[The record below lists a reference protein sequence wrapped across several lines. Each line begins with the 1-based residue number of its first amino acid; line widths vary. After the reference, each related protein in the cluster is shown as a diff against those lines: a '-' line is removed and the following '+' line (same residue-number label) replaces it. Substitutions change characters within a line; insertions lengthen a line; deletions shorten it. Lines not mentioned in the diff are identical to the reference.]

1 LRTGARSHFLERRSH
16 RLIYKQTPRGG
27 DARHK
32 QVAGTAE
39 RSMRSLTRPKELI
52 AFVRQHGYRRTR
64 TDRAIGKSPVT
75 RHASNRLGDA
85 NGERTSSSHRPWQ
98 NHDVRIRRALMF
110 MVFAVVA
117 SAIGYVTTLLVS
129 PGRTTVQADRVDT
142 QFPLTGSKDLSLF
155 VLDSGTGN
163 GSVQLV
169 QQVGT
174 SNFTVGAPLVTFEW
188 NSGTHPIVTNGP
200 GVLWLYELGMSGPP
214 PGPEPTVWRISESSG
229 AVLQKATV
237 PPLARPLLAA
247 DASGLYL
254 AGAGSFGGVGHGLI
268 FRVGIGA
275 RSATT
280 VLGTGSTPASMEFV
294 TALRARTKKVDAT
307 VCTRPAG
314 TTCTNRV
321 FVERS

>member
-1 LRTGARSHFLERRSH
+1 
-16 RLIYKQTPRGG
+16 
-27 DARHK
+27 
-32 QVAGTAE
+32 
-39 RSMRSLTRPKELI
+39 
-52 AFVRQHGYRRTR
+52 
-64 TDRAIGKSPVT
+64 
-75 RHASNRLGDA
+75 
-85 NGERTSSSHRPWQ
+85 
-98 NHDVRIRRALMF
+98 MF
-110 MVFAVVA
+110 MAFAVVA
-117 SAIGYVTTLLVS
+117 SAIGYATTLWVS

-142 QFPLTGSKDLSLF
+142 QFPLTGSKNLSLF
-155 VLDSGTGN
+155 LIDSETGD

-174 SNFTVGAPLVTFEW
+174 SDFTVGAPLVTFEW

-200 GVLWLYELGMSGPP
+200 GVLWLYELGLAGPS
-214 PGPEPTVWRISESSG
+214 PGPKPTVWRISDSSG

-268 FRVGIGA
+268 FHVGIGA
-275 RSATT
+275 SSAAT

-294 TALRARTKKVDAT
+294 TSLMAGNGKVAAT

-314 TTCTNRV
+314 GTCPNKV
-321 FVERS
+321 LVERS